1 MADPISP
8 FTPDM
13 QAQIQQLIG
22 LQTDRS
28 ARTAPIHQAA
38 MAMAQHMAPGY
49 AQGAMTAPST
59 VGPIG
64 SQGGGITPSVNSGG
78 GPGAATTTAAL
89 FMAALL
95 KNGGNNPLALGLKKL
110 IGGGGAADPTFG
122 GLIQGNK
129 PLPGGTGFPDVPV
142 TGNPSSSGMSSGIP
156 GYFQNPNGDLVGI
169 GGDPSNSGGYGGGL
183 FPVNGDPRYD

>member
-59 VGPIG
+59 AGPIG

-95 KNGGNNPLALGLKKL
+95 KNGGNNPLMLGLKKL
-110 IGGGGAADPTFG
+110 IGGGPGTSALSDPFG
-122 GLIQGNK
+122 DGSFSTNGGGGVPSV
-129 PLPGGTGFPDVPV
+129 PLTGS
-142 TGNPSSSGMSSGIP
+142 PSSSGMSSGIP